1 MADGP
6 LPLSFLVVLAVSS
19 FALPLVFL
27 GWIRNT
33 ERLSREPWFAVLRSF
48 AWGAVFSVLVAI
60 LLSLLLL
67 SLLLDVAPLT
77 ELLSTR
83 FTDPQAIVAVLVVA
97 PLVEEASKGLPPPPR
112 PPPPRRPAAR
122 PRGRSWPCSSW
133 RPSSRRRRRGS
144 ASAQAVATRTCAS
157 MAWSTARPRA
167 SGSPRRRTS
176 STGWR
181 SSPSRVLPRPS
192 S

>member
-67 SLLLDVAPLT
+67 SLLLDVAPLP
-77 ELLSTR
+77 ELLSW
-83 FTDPQAIVAVLVVA
+83 
-97 PLVEEASKGLPPPPR
+97 
-112 PPPPRRPAAR
+112 
-122 PRGRSWPCSSW
+122 RS
-133 RPSSRRRRRGS
+133 
-144 ASAQAVATRTCAS
+144 
-157 MAWSTARPRA
+157 ARPRA
-167 SGSPRRRTS
+167 SGSPRQRTS
-176 STGWR
+176 STVWR